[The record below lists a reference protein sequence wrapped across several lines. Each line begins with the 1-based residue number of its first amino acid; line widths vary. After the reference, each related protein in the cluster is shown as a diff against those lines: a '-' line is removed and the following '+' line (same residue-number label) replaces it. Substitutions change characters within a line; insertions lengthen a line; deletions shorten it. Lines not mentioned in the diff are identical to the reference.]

1 MDRVVS
7 LAHLTL
13 LRLSTAELVDA
24 AAEAGFQGVGLRLM
38 APPTPGALVEH
49 ALNDSALIAE
59 TRRRLDDSGLQVLDV
74 EAIWVDPSVIVADYE
89 RMFEIAATLGAHHA
103 VAMIHDPDDVRG
115 TASFAELCGLAAPY
129 GVTVNLELAKYS
141 AVKSIDQAARVV
153 ELCGAQ
159 NAAVLIDTLHF
170 ARSGGTAS
178 DARRYQPRLA
188 PYIQIADAR
197 RDPPAD
203 VSMYRDEALNWRLD
217 PGTGDLPLAPLLQ
230 ALPDDTPL
238 SVETPDRNLD
248 YLSAVERARRALR
261 ATTELIQSLPKD
273 SV

>member
-1 MDRVVS
+1 MDRIVS

-13 LRLSTAELVDA
+13 LRLSTAELVAA

-38 APPTPGALVEH
+38 APPTPGALAEH
-49 ALNDSALIAE
+49 ALDDSALIAE

-74 EAIWVDPSVIVADYE
+74 EAIWVDASVIVADYE

-103 VAMIHDPDDVRG
+103 VAMIHDPNDARG
-115 TASFAELCGLAAPY
+115 TASYAALCELAAPY
-129 GVTVNLELAKYS
+129 GVTVNLELARYS

-153 ELCGAQ
+153 ESCGAR

-170 ARSGGTAS
+170 ARAGGTAS
-178 DARRYQPRLA
+178 DARRYRARLA

-197 RDPPAD
+197 GDPPAD

-238 SVETPDRNLD
+238 SVEAPDRNLD
-248 YLSAVERARRALR
+248 HLSAVERARRALR
-261 ATTELIQSLPKD
+261 ATTELVQSLPKD